1 MHLFPILSSF
11 TGGFQNF
18 PNSDL
23 HLFWK
28 VPEIYRKQTHQ
39 GDGVLARWLAHSGG
53 RKCHLKQTMRI
64 LEVWIVGLSVKNARF
79 KTCRVIFQEDVRA
92 EIPEVVFFSSGGIQW
107 AKCGADKK
115 LIMVPAS
122 ISAKESWISIP
133 CRVQRQCCLSLM
145 LHLLLGAYVVLVCW
159 LRSCSIPEPHIGFR
173 TVIRTGHF
181 NMSASALAG
190 RDGGWMP
197 LRRSS
202 CGSHTIIQSS
212 YRFHSW
218 LQSGTPM
225 QKTLLPN
232 VTSQTSAKT
241 KKTIKHM

>member
-1 MHLFPILSSF
+1 MHVSKHVVSF
-11 TGGFQNF
+11 F
-18 PNSDL
+18 
-23 HLFWK
+23 
-28 VPEIYRKQTHQ
+28 RKMS
-39 GDGVLARWLAHSGG
+39 VLRS
-53 RKCHLKQTMRI
+53 RRC
-64 LEVWIVGLSVKNARF
+64 F
-79 KTCRVIFQEDVRA
+79 
-92 EIPEVVFFSSGGIQW
+92 FFSSGGIQW
-107 AKCGADKK
+107 AKCGVDKK

-241 KKTIKHM
+241 KKNNQTYVSATILRLAIVHEPISCLVLKCSAIVAETIAV